1 MNIPKI
7 KFLQS
12 DNPASAKNKKMMLMM
27 PVLILVFIFVLT
39 RALKQPAQC
48 SAIIQNPI
56 QTNSAGDSADNSAK
70 QSNWQIPDVYPADLR
85 DPMQAVSSASDSN
98 SASGDIVVKGIMY
111 THDRP
116 TAVINDKILHQG
128 DKISGAVILKINKK
142 NVEFEMN
149 DKIWT
154 QVVQR

>member
-39 RALKQPAQC
+39 RALKQPASC

-56 QTNSAGDSADNSAK
+56 QTNPVNGSADNSATK
-70 QSNWQIPDVYPADLR
+70 TNWQIPDLYPADLR
-85 DPMQAVSSASDSN
+85 DPMQAVSSASDTN
-98 SASGDIVVKGIMY
+98 TAPGDIVVKGIMY
-111 THDRP
+111 SHDRP
-116 TAVINDKILHQG
+116 SAVINDKILHQG
-128 DKISGAVILKINKK
+128 DKISGAAILKINKK
-142 NVEFEMN
+142 NVQFEMN
-149 DKIWT
+149 NKIWT
-154 QVVQR
+154 QEVQR